1 MRPRQYKPPMT
12 LLLIVVLVALLTVL
26 AILQYRWLAQISI
39 AERQTMQTNLRN
51 QAHGLQE
58 EINFEADK
66 FGSRLR
72 LSAASLRSESWS
84 ELAERYERW
93 RSTAT
98 YPGLIESLYL
108 AHIDRDG
115 QFALMKLD
123 GSSKQFKPIPW
134 PEVFGDIRSRFDPHN
149 FRSVREGEPRGLV
162 AGREFGS
169 LLEHGYTVEAI
180 PAIARFTVELESLQD
195 PENEQM
201 RKRMGPETLN
211 AVFES
216 PLAIAV
222 LDIDYIKQVFLPAL
236 FKRRFTVDG
245 SLDYDMAIVYRQATE
260 ERAEKAA
267 RDAEAPPSRLGDAI
281 INLFSLGPN
290 SAELNRGQRW
300 QIVISHR
307 AGSLDAAVAQ
317 ARRRNLIASFGILT
331 LLGMSLVV
339 IIISSRRAQRLA
351 QKQMD
356 FVAGVSHEF
365 RTPLAVI
372 HAISENLAD
381 GLITEKRQIEQC
393 GEVIR
398 DDTRRLAGMVEQV
411 LEFAGAARGK
421 TLYQP
426 QPVDVRDLIDQAL
439 SANQI
444 LDAHRNWQVEKEIE
458 SNLPDVMA
466 DPAALGSA
474 VRNIIDNA
482 VKYGG
487 PGNWIGIKAQSH
499 AIDHTRRV
507 EITIADKGIGIPAS
521 DLPHIFEPFYR
532 GSAVVA
538 AQVHGSG
545 LGLSLVR
552 NIIEA
557 HGGTISVSSTPGQ
570 GSAFSLSLPAL
581 NGGPGAAEK
590 ERVDATDPLSAG
602 GS

>member
-1 MRPRQYKPPMT
+1 MT

-26 AILQYRWLAQISI
+26 AILQYRWLGQISI

-51 QAHGLQE
+51 QARGLQE
-58 EINFEADK
+58 EINLEADK

-98 YPGLIESLYL
+98 YPGLIKGLYL
-108 AHIDRDG
+108 AHIDRNG
-115 QFALMKLD
+115 QFDLMKLD
-123 GSSKQFKPIPW
+123 DSAKQFKPTPW
-134 PEVFGDIRSRFDPHN
+134 PEDFADIRSRFDPHG
-149 FRSVREGEPRGLV
+149 FRAGREGEPGGPGPV
-162 AGREFGS
+162 VGREFGS
-169 LLEHGYTVEAI
+169 LIEHGYTVEAI
-180 PAIARFTVELESLQD
+180 PAIARFTVELETLQGPD
-195 PENEQM
+195 NQET

-211 AVFES
+211 AFLES

-222 LDIDYIKQVFLPAL
+222 LDIDYIKQVFIPAL

-245 SLDYDMAIVYRQATE
+245 SLDFDMVIVYRQATE

-267 RDAEAPPSRLGDAI
+267 REGEAQPSRLGDAT
-281 INLFSLGPN
+281 INLFSFGPN
-290 SAELNRGQRW
+290 SAELNRGPRW

-317 ARRRNLIASFGILT
+317 ARRRNLIASFGILS
-331 LLGMSLVV
+331 LLGVSLVV

-381 GLITEKRQIEQC
+381 GLITDKRQIEQC

-458 SNLPDVMA
+458 SNLPEVMA

-538 AQVHGSG
+538 AQVHGNG

-552 NIIEA
+552 NIVEA
-557 HGGTISVSSTPGQ
+557 HGGTISVSSAPGQ
-570 GSAFSLSLPAL
+570 GSAFSLSLPAV
-581 NGGPGAAEK
+581 NGDQSAKEK
-590 ERVDATDPLSAG
+590 DG
-602 GS
+602 

>member
-1 MRPRQYKPPMT
+1 MRPKQYKPPMT

-26 AILQYRWLAQISI
+26 AILQYRWLGQISI

-51 QAHGLQE
+51 QARGLQE
-58 EINFEADK
+58 EINLEADK

-72 LSAASLRSESWS
+72 LSAAALRSESWN

-98 YPGLIESLYL
+98 YPGLVKSLYL

-115 QFALMKLD
+115 QFDLMKLD
-123 GSSKQFKPIPW
+123 DSAKQFKPSPW
-134 PEVFGDIRSRFDPHN
+134 PEDFGDIRSRFDPHG
-149 FRSVREGEPRGLV
+149 FRGMREGEPRSPV
-162 AGREFGS
+162 AGREFGA
-169 LLEHGYTVEAI
+169 LIEHGYTVEAI
-180 PAIARFTVELESLQD
+180 PAIVRFTVELETLQSPD
-195 PENEQM
+195 NEET

-211 AVFES
+211 AFLES

-222 LDIDYIKQVFLPAL
+222 LDIDYIKQVFIPAL

-245 SLDYDMAIVYRQATE
+245 SLDYDMTIAYRQAMD
-260 ERAEKAA
+260 ERTEKAA
-267 RDAEAPPSRLGDAI
+267 REGEAPPSRLGDATV
-281 INLFSLGPN
+281 NLFSFGPN
-290 SAELNRGQRW
+290 SAELNRGPRW
-300 QIVISHR
+300 QIVINHR
-307 AGSLDAAVAQ
+307 AGSLDAAVTQ
-317 ARRRNLIASFGILT
+317 ARRRNLIASFGILS
-331 LLGMSLVV
+331 LLSMSLVV

-381 GLITEKRQIEQC
+381 GLITDKRQIEQC

-444 LDAHRNWQVEKEIE
+444 LDAHGNWHVEKEIE
-458 SNLPDVMA
+458 SNLPEVMA
-466 DPAALGSA
+466 DPAALASA

-538 AQVHGSG
+538 AQVHGNG

-552 NIIEA
+552 NIVEA
-557 HGGTISVSSTPGQ
+557 HGGTISVSSAPGQ
-570 GSAFSLSLPAL
+570 GSAFSLSLPAV
-581 NGGPGAAEK
+581 NGENGAAK
-590 ERVDATDPLSAG
+590 ETG
-602 GS
+602 